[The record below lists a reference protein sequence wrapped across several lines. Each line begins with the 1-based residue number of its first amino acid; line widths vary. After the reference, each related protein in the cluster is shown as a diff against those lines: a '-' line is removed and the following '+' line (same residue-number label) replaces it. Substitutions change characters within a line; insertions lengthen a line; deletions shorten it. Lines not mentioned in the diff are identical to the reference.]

1 MDHTLCKSEFLS
13 FFIFIFPNRK
23 QVAFVKNTLSDEY
36 VEIILGGGGE
46 KRNLIISGNT
56 FVCHWGKWM
65 VLLLQLL
72 LQLWVISDPTCELR
86 YPPGRSLAAPAAS
99 SAETETE
106 PLPASADVQL
116 I

>member
-1 MDHTLCKSEFLS
+1 
-13 FFIFIFPNRK
+13 
-23 QVAFVKNTLSDEY
+23 
-36 VEIILGGGGE
+36 
-46 KRNLIISGNT
+46 
-56 FVCHWGKWM
+56 M

-106 PLPASADVQL
+106 PSPASADVQL